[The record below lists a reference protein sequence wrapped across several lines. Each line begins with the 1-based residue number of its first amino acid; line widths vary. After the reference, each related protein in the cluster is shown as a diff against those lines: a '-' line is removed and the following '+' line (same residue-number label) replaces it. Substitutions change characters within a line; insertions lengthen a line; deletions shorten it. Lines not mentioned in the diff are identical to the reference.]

1 MKEYILTL
9 VLSLEGAYQS
19 LLPNKY
25 NITNITGCAM
35 KKHLHTLVVFF
46 LFSFLSF
53 AQNPTVQQIIN
64 AVRQDSLVYFARE
77 LSGNVSTVV
86 NGQTVTIVSRHKNNS
101 ANELA
106 KDYIKQKLQSYG
118 ITTTIQSFSSTGNN
132 VIGTQTGTQFPNRKF
147 IICAHYDDM
156 PSGTTAPGADDN
168 ASGTAAVIEAARILS
183 QYSFPYTIVYAL
195 WDEEEQGLV
204 GSNYY
209 ATQAR
214 NINDSIV
221 GVINLDMI
229 AYDSNNDGIVNVH
242 NRSVAN
248 SVELYQKMVE
258 VNLEYGINLGIVSY
272 NPGSTYSDHASF
284 WSKNYGAILLI
295 EDDNDFNAYY
305 HTTSDLVQ
313 YYNQPYY
320 TKSAK
325 LAFGTLATLALN
337 LNLQIS
343 HTPVASMTQSQPI
356 TTTAQINTGLEI
368 GTGIS
373 APRLY
378 YRTSTGSGF
387 SSFSEIVGTSSGG
400 SNYTFNIPAI
410 PLGTIVQYYIAAQDA
425 NSTIVKTLPAGGSG
439 YNPPGN
445 VPPTTFYQFYVAPV
459 TIALYDEANNLNNW
473 TSASGWNTTT
483 TKYVSPPTSFTD
495 SPGGNYPPNVIA
507 TLTYN
512 NNINLSNILGAEL
525 EFDTQWD
532 IENDWD
538 YGQVL
543 VSTNNGTSWTPLAG
557 NYTTPGTGSFQPP
570 NEPLYDGTQL
580 TWVHEKMNL
589 SQFIGQNIRL
599 RFYLRSDG
607 SIQNDGWYVDNIKI
621 STYNT
626 VIPVELTSFSAVSN
640 GTDVKLN
647 WSTSTE
653 TNNRGFEI
661 QRSQISKVKSQSDW
675 EKIGFVEGSGTTS
688 EPRSYSFVDKNLKSA
703 IYHYRL
709 KQIDFDGTFE
719 YSNEIE
725 VNVTAPNEFALHQN
739 YPNPFNPTTV
749 ISWQSPVGSWQTL
762 KVYDVLGNEVA
773 TLVDEYREAG
783 RYKVEFQ
790 SAVGN
795 RQLTSGIYFYQLKAG
810 SFVETRKM
818 MLIE

>member
-1 MKEYILTL
+1 
-9 VLSLEGAYQS
+9 
-19 LLPNKY
+19 
-25 NITNITGCAM
+25 M
-35 KKHLHTLVVFF
+35 KKHLQNLGVFF
-46 LFSFLSF
+46 LFLFSFSSF

-64 AVRQDSLVYFARE
+64 SVKQDSLVYFVRE
-77 LSGNVSTVV
+77 LSGNVPTVV

-118 ITTTIQSFSSTGNN
+118 ITTTIQNFSSSGNN
-132 VIGTQTGTQFPNRKF
+132 VIGTQPGTQFPNQKL

-214 NINDSIV
+214 NVNDSIV
-221 GVINLDMI
+221 GVVNMDMI

-242 NRSVAN
+242 NRAVAN

-258 VNLEYGINLGIVSY
+258 VNSQYGINLTIVSY

-313 YYNQPYY
+313 YFNQPYY

-325 LAFGTLATLALN
+325 LAIGTFATLALN

-343 HTPVASMTQSQPI
+343 HTPIASMTQSQPVV
-356 TTTAQINTGLEI
+356 TTAQITTGLEI

-387 SSFSEIVGTSSGG
+387 SSFNEVVGTNSGG
-400 SNYTFNIPAI
+400 SNFSFTIPAI
-410 PLGTIVQYYIAAQDA
+410 PLGSIVQYYIAAQDA

-439 YNPPGN
+439 FNPPGN
-445 VPPTTFYQFYVAPV
+445 VPPPAFYQFYVAPV
-459 TIALYDEANNLNNW
+459 SVALYDEANNLNNW
-473 TSASGWNTTT
+473 TSVSGWDTTKS
-483 TKYVSPPTSFTD
+483 KYVSPPTSFTD
-495 SPGGNYPPNVIA
+495 SPGSTYPQNVIA

-512 NNINLSNILGAEL
+512 NAINLAGILGAEL

-532 IENDWD
+532 IENNWD

-543 VSTNNGTSWTPLAG
+543 VSTNNGSTWTPLAG
-557 NYTTPGTGSFQPP
+557 NYTNPGTGSFQPP
-570 NEPLYDGTQL
+570 NEPLYDGTQT

-589 SQFIGQNIRL
+589 SNFIGQTIKL
-599 RFYLRSDG
+599 RFLLRSDG

-626 VIPVELTSFSAVSN
+626 VIPVELTSFTAVAN
-640 GTDVKLN
+640 GNNVELS
-647 WSTSTE
+647 WSTATE

-661 QRSQISKVKSQSDW
+661 QRSQSPKFTSEVIW
-675 EKIGFVEGSGTTS
+675 EKIGFVNGKGTTT
-688 EPRSYSFVDKNLKSA
+688 EPQSYLFTDKNLRAGKYS
-703 IYHYRL
+703 YRL

-725 VNVTAPNEFALHQN
+725 VEIFTPDKFVLEQN
-739 YPNPFNPTTV
+739 YPNPFNPSTKISFV
-749 ISWQSPVGSWQTL
+749 IPNSVRNLVTL
-762 KVYDVLGNEVA
+762 IVYDVLGNEVA
-773 TLVDEYREAG
+773 TLLNEYKEAG
-783 RYKVEFQ
+783 RYEVEFNA
-790 SAVGN
+790 SE
-795 RQLTSGIYFYQLKAG
+795 LPSGIYYYKLSAG
-810 SFVETRKM
+810 NFTDVKKM
-818 MLIE
+818 MVIK

>member
-1 MKEYILTL
+1 
-9 VLSLEGAYQS
+9 
-19 LLPNKY
+19 
-25 NITNITGCAM
+25 M
-35 KKHLHTLVVFF
+35 KKHLQTLVVFF

-64 AVRQDSLVYFARE
+64 SVNQDSLIYFVRE
-77 LSGNVSTVV
+77 LSGNVTTVV
-86 NGQTVTIVSRHKNNS
+86 NGQNVTIVSRHKNNP

-118 ITTTIQSFSSTGNN
+118 LTTTIQNFSSTGNN
-132 VIGTQTGTQFPNRKF
+132 VIGTQLGTQYPNRKF

-156 PSGTTAPGADDN
+156 PSGSIAPGADDN

-214 NINDSIV
+214 NVNDSIV
-221 GVINLDMI
+221 GVINMDMI

-242 NRSVAN
+242 NRAVAN

-258 VNLEYGINLGIVSY
+258 VNSQYGINLTIVSY

-284 WSKNYGAILLI
+284 WNKNYGAILLI
-295 EDDNDFNAYY
+295 EDNNDFNAYY

-313 YYNQPYY
+313 YFNQPYF

-325 LAFGTLATLALN
+325 LAIGTFATLALN
-337 LNLQIS
+337 LNLQIN
-343 HTPVASMTQSQPI
+343 HTPIASMTQSQPI
-356 TTTAQINTGLEI
+356 AATAQITTGLEV

-387 SSFSEIVGTSSGG
+387 GSFNEIVGTSSGG
-400 SNYTFNIPAI
+400 GNYTFNIPAI

-425 NSTIVKTLPAGGSG
+425 NSTIVKTLPTGGG
-439 YNPPGN
+439 GFNPPGN
-445 VPPTTFYQFYVAPV
+445 IPPSTFYQFYVAPV

-473 TSASGWNTTT
+473 TSVSGWDTTRI
-483 TKYVSPPTSFTD
+483 KYVSPPKSFTD
-495 SPGGNYPPNVIA
+495 SPGGNYPPNVTA

-512 NNINLSNILGAEL
+512 NNINLSNTLGAEL

-532 IENDWD
+532 IETDWD

-543 VSTNNGTSWTPLAG
+543 VSTNNGLSWTPLAG
-557 NYTTPGTGSFQPP
+557 NYTNPGTGTFQPP

-580 TWVHEKMNL
+580 TWVHEKMSL
-589 SQFIGQNIRL
+589 SQFVGHNIRI

-607 SIQNDGWYVDNIKI
+607 SIQKDGWYVDNIKI

-626 VIPVELTSFSAVSN
+626 IIPVELTSFTALANENNVELS
-640 GTDVKLN
+640 
-647 WSTSTE
+647 WSTATE

-661 QRSQISKVKSQSDW
+661 QRSVIMSGVKNLSWQMA
-675 EKIGFVEGSGTTS
+675 GFVNGKGTTT
-688 EPRSYSFVDKNLKSA
+688 EPQSYSFIDKNIPIGK
-703 IYHYRL
+703 YVYRL

-725 VNVTAPNEFALHQN
+725 VDISAPDRFGLNQN

-762 KVYDVLGNEVA
+762 KVFDVLGNEVA

-783 RYKVEFQ
+783 RYEVEFK
-790 SAVGN
+790 VG
-795 RQLTSGIYFYQLKAG
+795 QTSSLSSGIYFYQLRVTNSSQG
-810 SFVETRKM
+810 TEQIFIETKKM
-818 MLIE
+818 VLMK